1 VPAENKSNGRPA
13 TAPFDQQRAAMVEQ
27 QIRRRGI
34 TAKPVLDAMLA
45 VPRHEFVPP
54 GLRTEAYADK
64 PLAIGEGQTISQ
76 PFIVATMS
84 AALELNGTER
94 VLEVGTG
101 CGYQTAVLALL
112 AREVWSIEV
121 HATLAQAARARLER
135 LGYTNVHVEIGDGT
149 LGWPEAAPFDAILV
163 TAAAPAVPAPLTD
176 QLSVGGRMVI
186 PVGSMQDQELR
197 QIRKTENGISERGLC
212 TCRFVPLAGRYGWHP
227 LS

>member
-1 VPAENKSNGRPA
+1 VPAEDKSNGRGEIA
-13 TAPFDQQRAAMVEQ
+13 SLEEQRSAMVEQ
-27 QIRRRGI
+27 QIRKRGI
-34 TAKPVLDAMLA
+34 NAQPVLKAMLA

-54 GLRTEAYADK
+54 ELRAEAYADK

-84 AALELNGTER
+84 AALELTGGER

-101 CGYQTAVLALL
+101 CGYQTAVLARL

-135 LGYTNVHVEIGDGT
+135 LGYANVHVEIGDGT

-176 QLSVGGRMVI
+176 QLSLGGRMVI

-197 QIRKTENGISERGLC
+197 QIRKTANGISERRLC
-212 TCRFVPLAGRYGWHP
+212 ACRFVPLAGRYGWHP